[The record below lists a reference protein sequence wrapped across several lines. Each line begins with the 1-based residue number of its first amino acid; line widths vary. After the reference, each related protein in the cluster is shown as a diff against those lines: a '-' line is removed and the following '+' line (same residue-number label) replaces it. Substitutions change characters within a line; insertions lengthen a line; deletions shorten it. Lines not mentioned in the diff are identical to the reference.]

1 MRLCGCVGT
10 TKAFA
15 ESRTIEGVG
24 ETKRKREREDESE
37 RKRGTEREAR
47 TERERWKKG
56 WQVGGTLVHG
66 TVGSPACTVHPV
78 VYLNAYGTVLI
89 VHTRSHGPMN

>member
-1 MRLCGCVGT
+1 M
-10 TKAFA
+10 
-15 ESRTIEGVG
+15 E
-24 ETKRKREREDESE
+24 ERVAS
-37 RKRGTEREAR
+37 
-47 TERERWKKG
+47 
-56 WQVGGTLVHG
+56 GGTLVHG